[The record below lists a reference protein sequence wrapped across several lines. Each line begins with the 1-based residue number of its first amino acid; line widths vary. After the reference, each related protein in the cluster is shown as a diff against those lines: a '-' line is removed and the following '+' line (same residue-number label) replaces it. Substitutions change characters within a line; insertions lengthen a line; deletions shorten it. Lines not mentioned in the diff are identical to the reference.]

1 MKATGVVRRIDELG
15 RIVIPKEIRK
25 NFRIKEGE
33 NVEIYIDDN
42 NIILKKYSELK
53 NVSDISSN
61 IIDSVFS
68 VINKEIIITDMSNI
82 MELSSSLK
90 NVFFNK
96 ELSVEYQNMLSK
108 REKIIQ
114 KSSKNLCITDQ
125 IVDYSYI
132 VNPMIV
138 NGDLIGSIV
147 LLSKDTITNND
158 IIVVDII
165 TKILTKYIEE

>member
-68 VINKEIIITDMSNI
+68 VINKDIIITDTSNI

-165 TKILTKYIEE
+165 TRILTKYIEE

>member
-68 VINKEIIITDMSNI
+68 VINKDIIITDMSNI

-147 LLSKDTITNND
+147 LLSKDTIINND

>member
-68 VINKEIIITDMSNI
+68 VINKDIIITDMSNI

-90 NVFFNK
+90 NVFF
-96 ELSVEYQNMLSK
+96 
-108 REKIIQ
+108 
-114 KSSKNLCITDQ
+114 
-125 IVDYSYI
+125 
-132 VNPMIV
+132 
-138 NGDLIGSIV
+138 
-147 LLSKDTITNND
+147 
-158 IIVVDII
+158 
-165 TKILTKYIEE
+165 

>member
-1 MKATGVVRRIDELG
+1 MYSY
-15 RIVIPKEIRK
+15 IVIDDEVIIRK
-25 NFRIKEGE
+25 GLIKK
-33 NVEIYIDDN
+33 I
-42 NIILKKYSELK
+42 
-53 NVSDISSN
+53 SDIKDSN
-61 IIDSVFS
+61 YECVGEAENGLRGLEL
-68 VINKEIIITDMSNI
+68 VKEKNPDIIITDMSNI

-90 NVFFNK
+90 NIFFNK

>member
-1 MKATGVVRRIDELG
+1 MKFKKCKILTILT
-15 RIVIPKEIRK
+15 
-25 NFRIKEGE
+25 
-33 NVEIYIDDN
+33 
-42 NIILKKYSELK
+42 ILKKYSELK

-68 VINKEIIITDMSNI
+68 VINKDIIITDTSNI

>member
-68 VINKEIIITDMSNI
+68 VINKDIIITDMSNI

-96 ELSVEYQNMLSK
+96 ELSVEYQSMLSK

>member
-68 VINKEIIITDMSNI
+68 VINKDIVITDMSNI
-82 MELSSSLK
+82 VELSPSLK
-90 NVFFNK
+90 NVFLKDN
-96 ELSVEYQNMLSK
+96 
-108 REKIIQ
+108 
-114 KSSKNLCITDQ
+114 
-125 IVDYSYI
+125 IVI
-132 VNPMIV
+132 
-138 NGDLIGSIV
+138 
-147 LLSKDTITNND
+147 K
-158 IIVVDII
+158 
-165 TKILTKYIEE
+165 

>member
-68 VINKEIIITDMSNI
+68 VINKDIIITDMSNI
-82 MELSSSLK
+82 MELSLSLK

>member
-68 VINKEIIITDMSNI
+68 IINKDIIITDMSNI
-82 MELSSSLK
+82 VELSPSLK
-90 NVFFNK
+90 NVFLNK

-114 KSSKNLCITDQ
+114 KSSENLCITDQ
-125 IVDYSYI
+125 TVNYSYI

-158 IIVVDII
+158 IIVLDII

>member
-68 VINKEIIITDMSNI
+68 VINKDIIITDMSNI
-82 MELSSSLK
+82 MELSWSLK

-138 NGDLIGSIV
+138 NVDLIGSIV
-147 LLSKDTITNND
+147 LLSKDTINNND

>member
-1 MKATGVVRRIDELG
+1 
-15 RIVIPKEIRK
+15 
-25 NFRIKEGE
+25 
-33 NVEIYIDDN
+33 
-42 NIILKKYSELK
+42 
-53 NVSDISSN
+53 
-61 IIDSVFS
+61 
-68 VINKEIIITDMSNI
+68 
-82 MELSSSLK
+82 
-90 NVFFNK
+90 
-96 ELSVEYQNMLSK
+96 MLSK

-125 IVDYSYI
+125 IIDYSYI

-158 IIVVDII
+158 IIVLDII